1 MPQNERYFIGP
12 GLRDK
17 LRDVITR
24 VGGMPDTS
32 SGATIPT
39 RLQTMGGPAGA
50 SIKAVTFTG
59 SWFLDSEKMVTFHG
73 VTSTPNT
80 VMATNQLF
88 TIGDACNTQFGYIG
102 KVPSAGSSYPANS
115 WHLLNVQ
122 HTETAV
128 MVNVTLT
135 TASLDFT
142 RRLMWVPYPGE
153 TSTLSLQL
161 TTSTACS

>member
-24 VGGMPDTS
+24 VGGMPDQTV
-32 SGATIPT
+32 GATIPT

-59 SWFLDSEKMVTFHG
+59 SWAIDSPKMVTFQG

-88 TIGDACNTQFGYIG
+88 TIGDACTTQVAYIA
-102 KVPSAGSSYPANS
+102 KVSSPAPAT

-122 HTETAV
+122 HHETAV

-135 TASLDFT
+135 TATLDFT
-142 RRLMWVPYPGE
+142 RRLVWVPYPGE
-153 TSTLSLQL
+153 TSVLSLQL
-161 TTSTACS
+161 TTDTACSS